1 MAWADFMVRTHPKTA
16 MILFGWTF
24 VMMMLQLSSH
34 LDGWAVLGMAV
45 WAWLL
50 VGVVFLGVLM
60 YEYIRLFLAYRAV
73 HDVVITR
80 TLLNNLPVNERS
92 VVSLSFYGADVADFM
107 ANFRCEVVDFVP
119 SNTKIDSLP
128 MTFLLGELSK
138 EQGELVVSYDVY
150 AHERGFG
157 LFGGVD
163 WRLTTPLGL
172 LIKYHH
178 TPMTDIEGI
187 KDVRVLANFRAVLQG
202 HLTAISRHSAIMGI
216 IKKRRKGQGQDFHQ
230 IRAYA
235 DGDSI
240 RQIDWKATSR
250 HQRLMT
256 KEYQDEADQ
265 EILFLLD
272 CGQHMRHVQFD
283 DDTTLTHDKGD
294 NASHLD
300 MALNAMLLLAQ
311 VANEQ
316 GDSTGFVSF
325 GAVSDKIALPK
336 KGGGVISY
344 LLNQSFD
351 LTASTNAPDYM
362 AVAKTALA
370 TQKRRSLIIF
380 ITNIRTQSNDEI
392 VGAIQLLSQK
402 HRVIVANLAE
412 QDLMTKLGDDFDNVD
427 DALTYHGV
435 FSHVYTQ
442 KQHNAEL
449 SAKTRAMVVGC
460 TPQELPHRLIDAYW
474 AVKKWGV
481 A

>member
-1 MAWADFMVRTHPKTA
+1 
-16 MILFGWTF
+16 
-24 VMMMLQLSSH
+24 MLVLELSSH
-34 LDGWAVLGMAV
+34 LDGWAWLGVAV
-45 WAWLL
+45 WAWLG
-50 VGVVFLGVLM
+50 VGVVFVAMLI
-60 YEYIRLFLAYRAV
+60 YEYVRLMLAYRAIG
-73 HDVVITR
+73 DVVITR

-92 VVSLSFYGADVADFM
+92 VVSLSFYGADEADFM

-128 MTFLLGELSK
+128 MTFSLGELSK

-163 WRLTTPLGL
+163 WRLMTPLGL
-172 LIKYHH
+172 LVKYHH
-178 TPMTDIEGI
+178 TPMTDIQGV
-187 KDVRVLANFRAVLQG
+187 KDIRVLANFRAVLQG
-202 HLTAISRHSAIMGI
+202 HLTSLSRHTAIMGI

-230 IRAYA
+230 IRAYT

-316 GDSTGFVSF
+316 GDATGFMSF
-325 GAVSDKIALPK
+325 GAVADKIALPK
-336 KGGGVISY
+336 KGGQIISY

-351 LTASTNAPDYM
+351 LTASTKAPDYM
-362 AVAKTALA
+362 AVAKTALT
-370 TQKRRSLIIF
+370 TQKRRSLIII
-380 ITNIRTQSNDEI
+380 ITNLRTQSDDEI

-402 HRVIVANLAE
+402 HRVIVANLSE
-412 QDLMTKLGDDFDNVD
+412 KDLTAKLGDDIHSID

-435 FSHVYTQ
+435 FSHLHTQ
-442 KQHNAEL
+442 KQHNAQL

-460 TPQELPHRLIDAYW
+460 TPNELPYRLIDAYW
-474 AVKKWGV
+474 TVKKWGV

>member
-1 MAWADFMVRTHPKTA
+1 MTWANWAVRTHPKTA
-16 MILFGWTF
+16 MMLLGWTS
-24 VMMMLQLSSH
+24 VMMLLQLSSH
-34 LDGWAVLGMAV
+34 LDGWSWLGMAV

-50 VGVVFLGVLM
+50 VGVVFLGVLV
-60 YEYIRLFLAYRAV
+60 YEYLRLFLAYRV
-73 HDVVITR
+73 IGEVVITR

-92 VVSLSFYGADVADFM
+92 QVQLSFYGADVAHFM

-119 SNTKIDSLP
+119 KNTQIDSLP
-128 MTFLLGELSK
+128 MTFLAHELSK
-138 EQGELVVSYDVY
+138 EQGELVLSYEVY
-150 AHERGFG
+150 ASQRGFG

-163 WRLTTPLGL
+163 WKIMTPLGL
-172 LIKYHH
+172 LVKYHH
-178 TPMTDIEGI
+178 TPMSDIQGV
-187 KDVRVLANFRAVLQG
+187 KDVRVLANFKSVLQG

-283 DDTTLTHDKGD
+283 EDAALHSVRHHS
-294 NASHLD
+294 SHLD

-316 GDSTGFVSF
+316 GDATGFVSF

-336 KGGGVISY
+336 KGGSVISY

-351 LTASTNAPDYM
+351 LTASANAPDYM
-362 AVAKTALA
+362 VVAKTALM
-370 TQKRRSLIIF
+370 TQKRRSLIIL
-380 ITNIRTQSNDEI
+380 ITNLRSQSDDEI

-402 HRVIVANLAE
+402 HRVIVANLHE
-412 QDLMTKLGDDFDNVD
+412 YDLNVKLQDDLYGID
-427 DALTYHGV
+427 DALTYHGI
-435 FSHVYTQ
+435 FAHIHTQ
-442 KQHNAEL
+442 KQHNAQL

-460 TPQELPHRLIDAYW
+460 TPQELPHKLIDAYW